1 MIQLLTP
8 HDPAAAVIALCWLVF
23 GIVWAVSA
31 LFVKRTI
38 EQSLGWVHLVVF
50 ALAIAAVRSVSYRAG
65 LRHLLWPGTAL
76 LGALAASI
84 TVAGLVVTVWARAI
98 LGRNWSGTV
107 AFKEGHE
114 LIERGPYAYVRH
126 PIYSGLLLMGL
137 GTAIERARLESF
149 LILATALV
157 GLAIKAQFEERLMIR
172 HFPEKYPQ
180 YRRRVKALI
189 PGVW

>member
-1 MIQLLTP
+1 MIQVLTL
-8 HDPAAAVIALCWLVF
+8 HDPAATVITLCWLVF

-38 EQSLGWVHLVVF
+38 EQSLGWVRLLAFAVVIWV
-50 ALAIAAVRSVSYRAG
+50 LARVSRVTG
-65 LRHLLWPGTAL
+65 PPQSLWPGTAL
-76 LGALAASI
+76 LGALAALL
-84 TVAGLVVTVWARAI
+84 TVAGLVVAVWARAV

-149 LILATALV
+149 LMLAMALV
-157 GLAIKAQFEERLMIR
+157 GLAIKAQFEEQLMIR
-172 HFPEKYPQ
+172 HFPEAYPQ